1 MLKKL
6 DLSAVQFLQNRI
18 LVQYVSPTVSKFKQ
32 NYFVRGE
39 MLCVMWWCWW
49 WWRRWRQRR
58 HQ

>member
-39 MLCVMWWCWW
+39 MLCVM
-49 WWRRWRQRR
+49 
-58 HQ
+58 